1 MKTELIT
8 IDDNTIKFEVVK
20 EGEKVKIEN
29 KIKVNNISHEKIV
42 LGIKINHREFYI
54 VNPSHCFIEPH
65 EIKEISIYFK
75 HSNVSELNENDV
87 SNHKFKFEAYT
98 LNDIKE
104 TDPKTFFE
112 SIKTLITPKTKKYHI
127 KIPVVV
133 TLKES
138 AANSNINNDINVA
151 SSIVSIRSSYSI
163 QSKQLSSLRSE
174 LSSLQVTNNDLSF
187 KLSSLKRQSNHTLS
201 TAKLPSSYMSNDDS
215 RIVPFN
221 ILILLCFVSFIGG
234 IILTY

>member
-8 IDDNTIKFEVVK
+8 IDDNAIKFEVVK
-20 EGEKVKIEN
+20 EGGKVKIEN
-29 KIKVNNISHEKIV
+29 KIKVNNISDEKIV
-42 LGIKINHREFYI
+42 LGIKIDHREFY
-54 VNPSHCFIEPH
+54 VVTPSHCFIEPH

-75 HSNVSELNENDV
+75 HSNVSELNENGV
-87 SNHKFKFEAYT
+87 LNHKFKFEAYT
-98 LNDIKE
+98 INDIKE

-127 KIPVVV
+127 KIPVIII
-133 TLKES
+133 LKDS
-138 AANSNINNDINVA
+138 PVNSNDINVA
-151 SSIVSIRSSYSI
+151 SSIMSIRSSYSI

-201 TAKLPSSYMSNDDS
+201 TAKLPSSYLTNDDS
-215 RIVPFN
+215 RIIPFN
-221 ILILLCFVSFIGG
+221 VLLLLCFFSFIGG